1 MSVLNLRNIFIGI
14 LATITMDILSA
25 SAYKLRLIAP
35 LSPHLIGRWFAFV
48 ARGQPFH
55 SDIGQVSPINHEVA
69 IAAPVHY
76 AIGVTLALVY
86 LLACSALKMTPRNPI
101 TALGFALCTNL
112 LPWLL
117 MFPAMGYGWFGAHG
131 PAGTRLFLSSLLT
144 HLFYGAGLWLGA
156 SILK

>member
-25 SAYKLRLIAP
+25 GAYKLQLIAP
-35 LSPHLIGRWFAFV
+35 LSPRLIGRWFAFV
-48 ARGQPFH
+48 AQGHPFH
-55 SDIGQVSPINHEVA
+55 SDIGQAPPINHEMA

-86 LLACSALKMTPRNPI
+86 LLACSAIKMPPRNPI

-117 MFPAMGYGWFGAHG
+117 MFPAMGYRWFGAHG
-131 PAGTRLFLSSLLT
+131 PAGTRLFLSSLVT
-144 HLFYGAGLWLGA
+144 HLFYGAGLWLAA
-156 SILK
+156 SILS